1 MIEKKVRP
9 LCKERIPEIRAQD
22 RIAYFNVRIMKVC
35 AYIFQDAG
43 TVVPAPKRA
52 PHPSVGVGVADTT
65 IGRST
70 LCKRWVTYER
80 TEHIYVCVHVCVCR
94 V

>member
-1 MIEKKVRP
+1 MRDLQLYLITRNLKFANAPCLR
-9 LCKERIPEIRAQD
+9 QD
-22 RIAYFNVRIMKVC
+22 SAYFNVRIMKVC

-52 PHPSVGVGVADTT
+52 PHPSVGVGAADTT

-70 LCKRWVTYER
+70 LCKR
-80 TEHIYVCVHVCVCR
+80 
-94 V
+94 

>member
-1 MIEKKVRP
+1 VV
-9 LCKERIPEIRAQD
+9 EIRATQP
-22 RIAYFNVRIMKVC
+22 AYFNMRIMKVC

-52 PHPSVGVGVADTT
+52 PHPSVGVGAADTT

-70 LCKRWVTYER
+70 LCKR
-80 TEHIYVCVHVCVCR
+80 
-94 V
+94 